1 MVLYCYM
8 VESRWLLF
16 FLIPAV
22 DILQIYVCVCVQYG
36 LINKYIRIHW
46 IHPIWLHRK
55 SERLSLSLQFL
66 LASFFFFLSCS
77 ICPGLFSS
85 SLFSRRWT
93 MRQMDGWMLQWST
106 ADLLFTFSLFFYFSR
121 VITYTS
127 LHRRPVLVVCLFSM
141 TFYYY
146 YYYYI
151 LMIIVAR
158 SSGGWVTTRWSGCC
172 SCGIPT
178 FSHNI
183 WKGKTSFRVCVS
195 HSIDCVSLY
204 SNNIG
209 NKTVMMMSS

>member
-1 MVLYCYM
+1 MVLYCCM

-16 FLIPAV
+16 FLMPAV

-66 LASFFFFLSCS
+66 LASFFFFSFFLVPFVPVSFQQEVDDA
-77 ICPGLFSS
+77 I
-85 SLFSRRWT
+85 
-93 MRQMDGWMLQWST
+93 DGWMLQWST
-106 ADLLFTFSLFFYFSR
+106 ADFLFTFSLFFYFSR